1 MTNIYHRQKSCL
13 LISLVAPKLLARQD
27 GAQGPERNAQ
37 SLELNKHKESD
48 KLSCSCFT
56 KEFTGMS
63 RTTQIILDET
73 NQCWY
78 DTCDALHILC
88 WCHVVDESGIHVLL
102 LSFVLFLRIIY
113 YLYFSAVCPSHGFR
127 LCFSWGYCERF
138 ECRVLIARAPQDVS
152 TIPFQQVHN
161 ASHHWITHNV
171 LDGFV
176 C

>member
-1 MTNIYHRQKSCL
+1 MANIYHRQKSCL
-13 LISLVAPKLLARQD
+13 LTSLVAPKLLARQD

-78 DTCDALHILC
+78 L
-88 WCHVVDESGIHVLL
+88 WCTAYSLL
-102 LSFVLFLRIIY
+102 MPCCGWKWYPCVAFVLCVVSAY
-113 YLYFSAVCPSHGFR
+113 YLLPILFR
-127 LCFSWGYCERF
+127 
-138 ECRVLIARAPQDVS
+138 RVSKPRDSLMFLLGLLREVWMLSTDCASFPQ
-152 TIPFQQVHN
+152 TY
-161 ASHHWITHNV
+161 
-171 LDGFV
+171 L
-176 C
+176 